1 VKEERRDEYQ
11 KALNAYG
18 DAMKNFR
25 QGKNERAEEQLLA
38 FLEKFPQERELV
50 DRARLYLKVCQ
61 ERIGKSKE
69 RISLKT
75 EEDYFYYGVFRINQG
90 DYDGAAKLLEKAR
103 ELAPKDARTFY
114 LSADLACLMGQ
125 AEECLEYLKKA
136 VHLDKLYAVLAQNEI
151 DFQPLW
157 EDKKFKVIVKLA

>member
-1 VKEERRDEYQ
+1 MKEERRDEYQ

-18 DAMKNFR
+18 DAMKNFH
-25 QGKNERAEEQLLA
+25 QGKNERAEELLLA
-38 FLEKFPQERELV
+38 FLEKHPQERELA
-50 DRARLYLKVCQ
+50 DRARLYLKICR

-75 EEDYFYYGVFRINQG
+75 EEDYFYYSVYRMNQG
-90 DYDGAAKLLEKAR
+90 DTEGAAKLLEKAR

-114 LSADLACLMGQ
+114 LSADLACVLGQ
-125 AEECLEYLKKA
+125 TEDCLEYLKKA
-136 VHLDKLYAVLAQNEI
+136 VHLDRLYAVLAQNEA

-157 EDKKFKVIVKLA
+157 DDKKFKVIVKLA